1 VRASL
6 PELYRRTLLEHG
18 WNSDVAQVAALVP
31 LEELRLRLR
40 RRARRDGALARARRW
55 LGLAAP
61 PAPVRGIYLW
71 GEVGRG
77 KTLLMDLF
85 HGSLSLPSR
94 RVHFHHF
101 MRDVHA
107 RLAQARA
114 LAIED
119 PLARVGQEL
128 AREATVLCLDEF
140 LVADIADAMILG
152 GLLAALFAHGTTLV
166 LTANVPPGEL
176 YAGGLQRSRF
186 LTAIE
191 ALKIHTQPVAVA
203 GAVDHRLRALT
214 RAPLWIDQQTEDPD
228 LLIAARL
235 SAVAGGAGRDG
246 GVLEVNGRPIRLRR
260 RTETAAWF
268 DFDALCVESR
278 SAVDYIDIARQFS
291 VVALSGVPVFDA
303 TADDPARRFIALIDE
318 FYDRGV
324 KLIASA
330 AAPPAQLYR
339 GERLA
344 AMFERAASRLTEM
357 QSREYLARPHRP

>member
-6 PELYRRTLLEHG
+6 PERYRRTLLEHG

-31 LEELRLRLR
+31 LEELRQRLR
-40 RRARRDGALARARRW
+40 RRARRERGIARVGRW
-55 LGLAAP
+55 LGWRAP
-61 PAPVRGIYLW
+61 PSPVRGVYLW

-85 HGSLSLPSR
+85 HASLTLPSR

-101 MRDVHA
+101 MRDVHD
-107 RLAQARA
+107 RLGHARA
-114 LAIED
+114 LGSED
-119 PLARVGQEL
+119 PLTHVGREL
-128 AREATVLCLDEF
+128 AAESAVLCLDE
-140 LVADIADAMILG
+140 LSVTDIADAMILG
-152 GLLAALFAHGTTLV
+152 GLLAALFANGTTLV

-186 LTAIE
+186 LPAIE

-203 GAVDHRLRALT
+203 GALDHRLRALT
-214 RAPLWIDQQTEDPD
+214 RAPLWIDRETEDPD

-235 SAVAGGAGRDG
+235 SAVAGASGEAG

-260 RTETAAWF
+260 RTQTAAWF
-268 DFDALCVESR
+268 DFDVLCVEAR
-278 SAVDYIDIARQFS
+278 STADYIDIARQFS
-291 VVALSGVPVFDA
+291 VVALSGVPVFDE
-303 TADDPARRFIALIDE
+303 TSDDPARRFIALIDE
-318 FYDRGV
+318 FYERGV

-330 AAPPAQLYR
+330 AAPPATLYR

-357 QSREYLARPHRP
+357 QSRDYLARPHRP